1 MNKQSNGYII
11 VYSTVMVL
19 VVASLLSFI
28 AINLR
33 GMQKENVDL
42 EKKGNL
48 LQSVGLLNVPKGE
61 DKATVI
67 PRDYSKYIVKALL
80 VNRNGDVVSDNND
93 ETFAVFVNITK
104 EMSKPASEQRLP
116 LFVAKLSDG
125 SEKYIFPVN
134 GTGLWGP
141 VWGYIALNGDLNS
154 IYGVVF
160 DHQSETPGL
169 GAEITTPKFTGQ
181 FVGKEIFKGSEL
193 VGVKT
198 LKGGL
203 AAGNPNAVDAITGGT
218 ITSRAVEDMILNSLK
233 GYYKY
238 IINNQVK

>member
-11 VYSTVMVL
+11 LYSTVMVL

-28 AINLR
+28 AMSLR
-33 GMQKENVDL
+33 DTQKKNVDL

-48 LQSVGLLNVPKGE
+48 LQSVGLLEVKKGE
-61 DKATVI
+61 DKSIVI
-67 PRDYSKYIVKALL
+67 ERDYKKYIVKALL
-80 VNRNGDVVSDNND
+80 VNRSGRVVSDND
-93 ETFAVFVNITK
+93 SETFEVFVNLSK
-104 EMSKPASEQRLP
+104 EVSKPISEQRLP
-116 LFVAKLSDG
+116 LFVAKLKDG

-141 VWGYIALNGDLNS
+141 VWGYIALNSDLDT

-169 GAEITTPKFTGQ
+169 GAEIVAPAFTSQ
-181 FVGKEIFKGSEL
+181 FIGKELFDGDKL

-198 LKGGL
+198 LKGGSV
-203 AAGNPNAVDAITGGT
+203 GNPHAVDAITGGT
-218 ITSRAVEDMILNSLK
+218 ITSRAVEDMILKSMG
-233 GYYKY
+233 GYEAF
-238 IINNQVK
+238 IINNQTK